1 MEASGL
7 NSFLG
12 FRPKGSTCW
21 IVKDVN
27 PPSPKGG
34 GGGGGIPGMEAQ
46 PGGGGGGGGGGGP
59 RTPGTGG
66 GGGGAGRHEEDAAE
80 DKAGTDCTE
89 GKTTGTAPNYENKR
103 QKGTNSIYMLHI
115 NSVHFS

>member
-46 PGGGGGGGGGGGP
+46 PGGSGGGGGGGGAGA
-59 RTPGTGG
+59 PGTGG
-66 GGGGAGRHEEDAAE
+66 RRGGAWGHKEEAVE

-89 GKTTGTAPNYENKR
+89 VNTTGTAPNYENKTKR
-103 QKGTNSIYMLHI
+103 NKQQIHAPY
-115 NSVHFS
+115 